1 MKSKKSKKQPIVM
14 TQAKIRK
21 ITEQVTWETIVWFT
35 AAAMD
40 EFQWTDDEVFR
51 LIETLNRYQ
60 QAKTDGYITTHK
72 AAKIIEEVTGV
83 KFEKKFDKGWDN
95 GD

>member
-1 MKSKKSKKQPIVM
+1 MSKKSKKQPVVM

-40 EFQWTDDEVFR
+40 EFQWTDEEVFR

-60 QAKTDGYITTHK
+60 LAKKDGYITTHK

-83 KFEKKFDKGWDN
+83 KFEKKLEGGIDVGN
-95 GD
+95 

>member
-1 MKSKKSKKQPIVM
+1 MSKKSKKQPVVM

-21 ITEQVTWETIVWFT
+21 ITEQVTWDTIVWFT

-40 EFQWTDDEVFR
+40 EFQWTDEEVFR

-60 QAKTDGYITTHK
+60 LAKKDGYITTQK

-83 KFEKKFDKGWDN
+83 KFEKKLEGGIDVGK
-95 GD
+95 